1 MKIWYFTEQSYHP
14 AWAEVKGPLRIDIP
28 SSIMPTET
36 VSGLLNRYLDEY
48 MLADEM
54 GLDLMINEHHQSLTC
69 MSSINIVTMSI
80 LARQT
85 KKARLLSLGVP
96 MGNRQDPL
104 RVAEELAMVDN
115 ISGGRVEF
123 GFVKG
128 TPWELFMSNSNPAG
142 MMDRFWEAH
151 DVVLKAFATRDG
163 PFSWEGE
170 HFNYRHVNVMPPIMQ
185 YPHPPMWLPGSGADT
200 AKEAAK
206 RDYTLSSM
214 MTGTVAKNTFAAYRK
229 EYQAVHGR
237 PAKADRLAYF
247 CMMVVADNHEEARRR
262 AEKLYAYS
270 IATPRSPA
278 HTFNPPGYSS
288 IEANAHAI
296 LSKSQAISGVGGADP
311 HAGGTFMDGR
321 PIPANPTMEM
331 LPEAGKM
338 FWGTPDEV
346 VKQLTKF
353 NDFVGGLGNFLC
365 MTQGGYMGPVET
377 ADSIRLIAKEVA
389 PQVAHLG
396 DNVEPAVE
404 AAE

>member
-1 MKIWYFTEQSYHP
+1 MRIWYFTEQSYHP
-14 AWAEVKGPLRIDIP
+14 AWNEIEGPLRIHVP
-28 SSIMPTET
+28 SSVMPTKT
-36 VSGLLNRYLDEY
+36 VSSLLNRYLDEY

-54 GLDLMINEHHQSLTC
+54 GLDLMVNEHHQSLTC
-69 MSSINIVTMSI
+69 MSAANIVTMAI

-115 ISGGRVEF
+115 ISGGRLEF

-151 DVVLKAFATRDG
+151 DLVLKAFATRDG

-170 HFNYRHVNVMPPIMQ
+170 HFNYRHVNLMPPIYQ
-185 YPHPPMWLPGSGADT
+185 YPKPPMWLPGSGADT
-200 AKEAAK
+200 AKQAA
-206 RDYTLSSM
+206 RLGYTLASM
-214 MTGTVAKNTFAAYRK
+214 LTGTVAKNTFAAYRK

-237 PAKADRLAYF
+237 PAHSDRLGYF

-270 IATPRSPA
+270 IATPRSPPA
-278 HTFNPPGYSS
+278 TFNPPGYASV
-288 IEANAHAI
+288 EANAHGLLA
-296 LSKSQAISGVGGADP
+296 KTGGGDP
-311 HAGGTFMDGR
+311 HAGGSFMDGT
-321 PIPANPTMEM
+321 PIPSSPTLEM

-353 NDFVGGLGNFLC
+353 NDYVGGLGNFLC
-365 MTQGGYMGPVET
+365 MTQGGFMEHPET
-377 ADSIRLIAKEVA
+377 EDSIRLIAKEVY
-389 PQVAHLG
+389 PQVRGLG
-396 DNVEPAVE
+396 ETTDQ
-404 AAE
+404 AAAAAAG

>member
-1 MKIWYFTEQSYHP
+1 MRLWYFTEQSYHP
-14 AWAEVKGPLRIDIP
+14 AWNAVKGPLRIHVP
-28 SSIMPTET
+28 SSIMPPQT
-36 VSGLLNRYLDEY
+36 VSALLNRYLDEY

-54 GLDLMINEHHQSLTC
+54 GLDLMVNEHHQSLTC
-69 MSSINIVTMSI
+69 MSSVNIVTLSI

-85 KKARLLSLGVP
+85 KTARLLSLGVP
-96 MGNRQDPL
+96 MGNRQDPV

-128 TPWELFMSNSNPAG
+128 TPWELFMSNANPAG

-151 DVVLKAFATRDG
+151 DLVLKAFATLDG

-170 HFNYRHVNVMPPIMQ
+170 HFNYRHVNVMPPIYQ

-200 AKEAAK
+200 ARQAAK
-206 RDYTLSSM
+206 LGYVLASM
-214 MTGTVAKNTFAAYRK
+214 LTGTVAKGTFGAYRQ
-229 EYQAVHGR
+229 EYRKVHGKS
-237 PAKADRLAYF
+237 AGADRLAYF
-247 CMMVVADNHEEARRR
+247 GMLVVADTHAEARRR

-278 HTFNPPGYSS
+278 ATFNPPGYASV
-288 IEANAHAI
+288 EANAHGLMA
-296 LSKSQAISGVGGADP
+296 KSGGVDP
-311 HAGGTFMDGR
+311 HAGGVLMDGT
-321 PIPANPTMEM
+321 PIPANPALEM

-346 VKQLTKF
+346 VSQLTKF

-365 MTQGGYMGPVET
+365 MTQGGFMEHAET
-377 ADSIRLIAKEVA
+377 ADSIRLIANEVYPRIRNLELSA
-389 PQVAHLG
+389 QAR
-396 DNVEPAVE
+396 DANAAFE

>member
-1 MKIWYFTEQSYHP
+1 MRIWYFTEQSYHP
-14 AWAEVKGPLRIDIP
+14 AWEEVKGPLRIHFP
-28 SSIMPTET
+28 SSIMPRET

-69 MSSINIVTMSI
+69 MSSANIVTMAI

-96 MGNRQDPL
+96 MGNRMDPL

-128 TPWELFMSNSNPAG
+128 TPWELYMSNSNPAG
-142 MMDRFWEAH
+142 MMERFWEAH

-170 HFNYRHVNVMPPIMQ
+170 HFNYRHVNLIPPIYQ
-185 YPHPPMWLPGSGADT
+185 YPHPPMWLPGSGTDT
-200 AKEAAK
+200 AKEAA
-206 RDYTLSSM
+206 RRGYVIASM
-214 MTGTVAKNTFAAYRK
+214 MTGTVARNTFAAYRK

-237 PAKADRLAYF
+237 PAKSDRMGYF
-247 CMMVVADNHEEARRR
+247 CLMVTADNHEEARRR

-270 IATPRSPA
+270 INTPRSPA
-278 HTFNPPGYSS
+278 HTFNPPGYNT
-288 IEANAHAI
+288 IEANA
-296 LSKSQAISGVGGADP
+296 QALLAHTAGADP

-321 PIPANPTMEM
+321 PIPPNPTLEM
-331 LPEAGKM
+331 LPEAGKV

-365 MTQGGYMGPVET
+365 MTQGGYMGHEET
-377 ADSIRLIAKEVA
+377 ADSIRLIAKEIY
-389 PQVAHLG
+389 PQVRHLG
-396 DNVEPAVE
+396 EEVVEPAVE
-404 AAE
+404 PAE